1 MYACGGHARRT
12 VYVHAVTV
20 YDYTQ
25 ILEDMNE
32 EKHVRDGDVET
43 ASVHDTD
50 LAEACT
56 STIGCQASPDTV
68 SCKVQTAL
76 HVVSTGLFHVMFLLH
91 TLSYILS
98 L

>member
-1 MYACGGHARRT
+1 MHACSGHARQCMYSYYSYMIT
-12 VYVHAVTV
+12 PM
-20 YDYTQ
+20 Q

-32 EKHVRDGDVET
+32 EKRVSEGDVGT

-50 LAEACT
+50 HVEVHT

-68 SCKVQTAL
+68 SCKVQTTL

>member
-1 MYACGGHARRT
+1 
-12 VYVHAVTV
+12 
-20 YDYTQ
+20 
-25 ILEDMNE
+25 MNE
-32 EKHVRDGDVET
+32 EKHVSEGDVET

-50 LAEACT
+50 HVEART
-56 STIGCQASPDTV
+56 SNSGCQTSPDTV

>member
-1 MYACGGHARRT
+1 
-12 VYVHAVTV
+12 
-20 YDYTQ
+20 
-25 ILEDMNE
+25 MNE
-32 EKHVRDGDVET
+32 EKRVSEGDVET

-50 LAEACT
+50 HVEACT

-68 SCKVQTAL
+68 NCKVQTAL
-76 HVVSTGLFHVMFLLH
+76 HVVSKCLFRIMFLLH